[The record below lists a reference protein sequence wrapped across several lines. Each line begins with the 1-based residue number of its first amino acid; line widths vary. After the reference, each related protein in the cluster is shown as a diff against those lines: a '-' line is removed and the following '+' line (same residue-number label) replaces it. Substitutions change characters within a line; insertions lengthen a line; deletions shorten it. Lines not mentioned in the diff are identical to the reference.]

1 PGKRFAIG
9 SLPTIARPRKKRS
22 MFTKCVIMSGMP
34 LVLVLV
40 LLAQAEDVRERMAAV
55 LRYTGVENPAPSDVA
70 RMAELWTKVQQPGLS
85 ADERRTTL
93 RDMVL
98 VLPAARARPRGP
110 PSGA

>member
-1 PGKRFAIG
+1 GAI
-9 SLPTIARPRKKRS
+9 LA
-22 MFTKCVIMSGMP
+22 SGA
-34 LVLVLV
+34 L
-40 LLAQAEDVRERMAAV
+40 RMAAQSGSQPV
-55 LRYTGVENPAPSDVA
+55 FIKSLVRLAVIPWIAVLLLSAQAGDVRARMSPLLRYTGVENPAPAEVA